1 LRLRTFTHVFP
12 WNIIGPRVNI
22 GHRVKGWKEK
32 REIRA

>member
-12 WNIIGPRVNI
+12 WNIGSRVNI